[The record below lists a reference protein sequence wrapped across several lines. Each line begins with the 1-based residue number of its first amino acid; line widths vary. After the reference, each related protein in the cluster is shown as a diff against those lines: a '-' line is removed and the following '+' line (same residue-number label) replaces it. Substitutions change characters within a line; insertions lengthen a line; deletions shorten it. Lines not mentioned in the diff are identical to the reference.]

1 MKKTK
6 AEIKIDNLMAII
18 KKNYLNKPFTFADVV
33 SHIPNNGRDLTFY
46 SLSLAGAIQ
55 KIKRGVF
62 VFKKDMGS
70 KKIYDIA
77 SGKMLEKRLSGV
89 NSARQ
94 ERQLKST
101 ERLFTKN
108 GIQLDINDTFTMTEE
123 KAITF
128 LKDLGYKILK
138 PVKEFQ
144 EV

>member
-1 MKKTK
+1 MKKTHT
-6 AEIKIDNLMAII
+6 EVKIDNLMAII

-46 SLSLAGAIQ
+46 SLHLAGAIQ
-55 KIKRGVF
+55 KIKRGVY
-62 VFKKDMGS
+62 VFKKDIGS
-70 KKIYDIA
+70 KKIYDTA
-77 SGKMLEKRLSGV
+77 SGKMLEKRLSVV
-89 NSARQ
+89 NSGNRTK
-94 ERQLKST
+94 QLKSV
-101 ERLFTKN
+101 ERLISNN
-108 GIQLDINDTFTMTEE
+108 GIQLNTNDTLWLTEE